1 MPDNTTGHVEATASP
16 ESFFTDTD
24 ETQTGA
30 VQQPTTPESP
40 VTEQPSSTENAPSQV
55 AQWDGSKFKF
65 KAAGKEWTPKD
76 QAELL
81 KWASYGVNYDTKA
94 QALNRQKAELYALK
108 KQLEETK
115 AAAPEREEAQTF
127 DPFAAQPDPEMVKR
141 DSRLAELE
149 EGMKSVLSRAEKQQL
164 GETDTALESGLT
176 ALTKEGVE
184 LSDSDR
190 DELFLELQERVDV
203 LSDKAVDSP
212 EKIIR
217 LVKATYYDL
226 HPEAQDSI
234 VEKRANTRLD
244 EFKKGISGKT
254 VVEGGS
260 NGAAKGTPR
269 PKDFREAGLRLEAAW
284 DSLG

>member
-1 MPDNTTGHVEATASP
+1 MPDIQTGHVEATASP
-16 ESFFTDTD
+16 ESYFADD
-24 ETQTGA
+24 TQTGA
-30 VQQPTTPESP
+30 VQQPITPEAG
-40 VTEQPSSTENAPSQV
+40 TEQPSSTENAPSQE
-55 AQWDGSKFKF
+55 AQWDGAKFKF
-65 KAAGKEWTPKD
+65 KAAGKEWTPTT

-108 KQLEETK
+108 KQMEETK
-115 AAAPEREEAQTF
+115 AVAPKEEETQSF
-127 DPFAAQPDPEMVKR
+127 DPFAAQPDPEMAALKAQI
-141 DSRLAELE
+141 AELQ
-149 EGMKSVLSRAEKQQL
+149 EGVKSSLSYAEKQQL

-176 ALTKEGVE
+176 ALKKEGVE
-184 LSDSDR
+184 LSDPDR
-190 DELFLELQERVDV
+190 DELFLELQERVDA

-226 HPEAQDSI
+226 HPDALDSI

-244 EFKKGISGKT
+244 ELKKSISGKT

-269 PKDFREAGLRLEAAW
+269 PKSFQEAAERLDGAW
-284 DSLG
+284 DSLA

>member
-1 MPDNTTGHVEATASP
+1 MPLEDKGNVVTSGSP

-24 ETQTGA
+24 ETQA
-30 VQQPTTPESP
+30 LAAQQPATPES
-40 VTEQPSSTENAPSQV
+40 VETEQPSSTENAPSQV

-94 QALNRQKAELYALK
+94 QALNRQKAEFYALK
-108 KQLEETK
+108 KQLETP
-115 AAAPEREEAQTF
+115 APPVKEEAPTF
-127 DPFAAQPDPEMVKR
+127 DPFAAQPDPEVVALKT
-141 DSRLAELE
+141 RLAELE
-149 EGMKSVLSRAEKQQL
+149 EGVKSSLSYAEKQQL

-184 LSDSDR
+184 LSGPDR
-190 DELFLELQERVDV
+190 DELFLELQERVDA

-212 EKIIR
+212 EKIVR

-226 HPEAQDSI
+226 HPEALDSI
-234 VEKRANTRLD
+234 VEKRANTRLN
-244 EFKKGISGKT
+244 ELKKGISGKT

-260 NGAAKGTPR
+260 KGAAKGTPR
-269 PKDFREAGLRLEAAW
+269 PKDFREAGDRLEAAW
-284 DSLG
+284 DSLA

>member
-1 MPDNTTGHVEATASP
+1 MEDKTTGNTVAPASP
-16 ESFFTDTD
+16 ESYFAD
-24 ETQTGA
+24 EQAETAQK
-30 VQQPTTPESP
+30 PLTPESAG
-40 VTEQPSSTENAPSQV
+40 TEQPSSTENAPSQE
-55 AQWDGSKFKF
+55 AQWDGASWKF
-65 KAAGKEWTPKD
+65 KAAGKEFTPKD
-76 QAELL
+76 RAELL
-81 KWASYGVNYDTKA
+81 KWASFGVNYDSKA

-108 KQLEETK
+108 KQLEEPK
-115 AAAPEREEAQTF
+115 AEAPEKEEAQTF

-141 DSRLAELE
+141 DARLTDLE
-149 EGMKSVLSRAEKQQL
+149 EGMKNALSYAEKQQL

-184 LSDSDR
+184 LSDPER

-203 LSDKAVDSP
+203 LSDKAVDSQ

-234 VEKRANTRLD
+234 VEKRANTRLN
-244 EFKKGISGKT
+244 ELKKSISGKT

-269 PKDFREAGLRLEAAW
+269 PKDFREAGDRLEAAW
-284 DSLG
+284 DSLA

>member
-1 MPDNTTGHVEATASP
+1 MDDKTTGNVVTPASP
-16 ESFFTDTD
+16 ESYFAD
-24 ETQTGA
+24 EQVETA
-30 VQQPTTPESP
+30 QQPVAPES
-40 VTEQPSSTENAPSQV
+40 VETEQPSSTENAPSQV

-65 KAAGKEWTPKD
+65 RAAGKEWMPKD

-81 KWASYGVNYDTKA
+81 KWASFGVNYDTKA

-115 AAAPEREEAQTF
+115 AEAPVKEEAQTF
-127 DPFAAQPDPEMVKR
+127 DPFAAQPDPEVAALKT
-141 DSRLAELE
+141 RLAELE
-149 EGMKSVLSRAEKQQL
+149 EGVKSSLSYAEKQQL

-176 ALTKEGVE
+176 ALTKDGVE
-184 LSDSDR
+184 LSGPDR
-190 DELFLELQERVDV
+190 DELFLELQERVDA

-226 HPEAQDSI
+226 HPEALDSI
-234 VEKRANTRLD
+234 VEKRANTRLN
-244 EFKKGISGKT
+244 ELKKSISGKT

-269 PKDFREAGLRLEAAW
+269 PKDFREAGDRLEAAW
-284 DSLG
+284 DSLS

>member
-1 MPDNTTGHVEATASP
+1 MEEKTGSVAAPASP
-16 ESFFTDTD
+16 ESYFTDNQTD
-24 ETQTGA
+24 A
-30 VQQPTTPESP
+30 AQQPVAPESAE
-40 VTEQPSSTENAPSQV
+40 TGQPSSTENDTSQV
-55 AQWDGSKFKF
+55 PQWDGSKFKF
-65 KAAGKEWTPKD
+65 RAAGKEWTPKD

-81 KWASYGVNYDTKA
+81 KWASFGVNYDTKA
-94 QALNRQKAELYALK
+94 QALNRQKAELYVLK
-108 KQLEETK
+108 KQMDEAK
-115 AAAPEREEAQTF
+115 AAPPEKEEAQTF
-127 DPFAAQPDPEMVKR
+127 DPFAAQPDPEEATR
-141 DSRLAELE
+141 EARLVALE
-149 EGMKSVLSRAEKQQL
+149 EGVKSSLSYAEKQQL
-164 GETDTALESGLT
+164 GETDTALNSGLT

-190 DELFLELQERVDV
+190 DELFLELQERVDA

-226 HPEAQDSI
+226 HPEALDSI

-244 EFKKGISGKT
+244 ELKKSISGKT

-269 PKDFREAGLRLEAAW
+269 PKDFREAGDRLEAAW
-284 DSLG
+284 DSLT

>member
-1 MPDNTTGHVEATASP
+1 MEENKGNVAAPASP
-16 ESFFTDTD
+16 ESYFADEQADT
-24 ETQTGA
+24 A
-30 VQQPTTPESP
+30 QQPATPAN
-40 VTEQPSSTENAPSQV
+40 TDLGQPSSTENAPSQE
-55 AQWDGSKFKF
+55 AQWDGAPWKF
-65 KAAGKEWTPKD
+65 KAAGKDWTPKD
-76 QAELL
+76 KAELL
-81 KWASYGVNYDTKA
+81 KWASFGVNYDSKA

-108 KQLEETK
+108 KQLDEPK
-115 AAAPEREEAQTF
+115 AEAPEKEEAQTF

-141 DSRLAELE
+141 DARLTDLE
-149 EGMKSVLSRAEKQQL
+149 EGMKNALSYAEKQQL

-184 LSDSDR
+184 LSDPER

-203 LSDKAVDSP
+203 LSDKAVDSQ

-234 VEKRANTRLD
+234 VEKRANTRLN
-244 EFKKGISGKT
+244 ELKKSISGKT

-269 PKDFREAGLRLEAAW
+269 PKDFREAGDRLEAAW
-284 DSLG
+284 DSLA